1 MVFQQNALIYYLAGH
16 KLIRKGEGGCRFGK
30 VENPSF
36 SFPVSRNTV
45 GLVSG
50 VKLINF

>member
-36 SFPVSRNTV
+36 SFRLQKYCGTGFWS
-45 GLVSG
+45 
-50 VKLINF
+50 KIN